1 MHYPPFT
8 QGLRPGLLAFVS
20 TSVLE
25 VPHDQV

>member
-8 QGLRPGLLAFVS
+8 QGRRPGLLAAVS
-20 TSVLE
+20 TSVVE